1 MVQNEINRY
10 YALTNTQ
17 SVHNT
22 LKVTLSSFYL
32 VSPLVTTMYSIINK
46 WRNIKLALGINAWPG
61 TAIKFRDKTTSG
73 SVPCEYSCH
82 GMKKKV
88 FLFGGSIQ
96 SSCNTFATS
105 LWDKRTIVVT
115 RVRTMAWSRSTIF
128 LHFGVLWWL

>member
-82 GMKKKV
+82 GMKKKCS
-88 FLFGGSIQ
+88 FLVEAYKAVH
-96 SSCNTFATS
+96 NVATHLPLVYEIREL
-105 LWDKRTIVVT
+105 LW
-115 RVRTMAWSRSTIF
+115 
-128 LHFGVLWWL
+128 

>member
-82 GMKKKV
+82 CMKKKV
-88 FLFGGSIQ
+88 FLFGESIQ

-128 LHFGVLWWL
+128 LHFGVLLWL

>member
-17 SVHNT
+17 SVHYT

-73 SVPCEYSCH
+73 SVPCAYSCH

-96 SSCNTFATS
+96 CSS
-105 LWDKRTIVVT
+105 
-115 RVRTMAWSRSTIF
+115 
-128 LHFGVLWWL
+128 